1 MDWNS
6 QHTKEVGYSP
16 EFFPTIHSTGDMAV
30 QIVTSGPDTE
40 HEQIKMTYLKMIS
53 LAKRE
58 ILIQT
63 PYYIPDGSIHEALK
77 LALLSG
83 VKSISK
89 YLTNQIIFS
98 FTGQRILSLQS

>member
-1 MDWNS
+1 MEKRFTPCKTVFDGLEFS
-6 QHTKEVGYSP
+6 AYKEVGYSP

-83 VKSISK
+83 VKSISN
-89 YLTNQIIFS
+89 T
-98 FTGQRILSLQS
+98 